1 MALKT
6 FKIDY
11 EGKKEII
18 EYEDDLL
25 FGELE
30 AIVNVSVD
38 LSDVTKPKVDL
49 PKYRMNIL
57 TKVIRKAP
65 FPIDSPEAIRGLKAK
80 TAKQIISEVMK
91 DYPLMR
97 FLEDWMV
104 TFVGTQEAT
113 NLPTEST
120 TSLPKTSDGTKDK
133 QIDYPQDISRVFYG

>member
-1 MALKT
+1 MAIKSFIIT
-6 FKIDY
+6 M

-18 EYEDDLL
+18 EYEDDLT

-30 AIVNVSVD
+30 AIVNISVD

-57 TKVIRKAP
+57 TKVLRKAP
-65 FPIDSPEAIRGLKAK
+65 FPTDDATAIRNLKSK
-80 TAKQIISEVMK
+80 VAKQIISEVMK

-113 NLPTEST
+113 NLPTESI
-120 TSLPKTSDGTKDK
+120 TSLPKVSVGTKSK
-133 QIDYPQDISRVFYG
+133 

>member
-1 MALKT
+1 MAIKS
-6 FKIDY
+6 FEIDID
-11 EGKKEII
+11 GKKEII

-30 AIVNVSVD
+30 AIVNISVD

-57 TKVIRKAP
+57 TKVLRKAP

-113 NLPTEST
+113 SSPTEST
-120 TSLPKTSDGTKDK
+120 TSLPKVSAGTNTK
-133 QIDYPQDISRVFYG
+133 

>member
-30 AIVNVSVD
+30 AIVNISVD

-57 TKVIRKAP
+57 TKVLRKAP
-65 FPIDSPEAIRGLKAK
+65 FPVDSPEAIRNLKAK

-104 TFVGTQEAT
+104 TFVGTPEAT
-113 NLPTEST
+113 STPTESIT
-120 TSLPKTSDGTKDK
+120 TLPKVSDGTSTK
-133 QIDYPQDISRVFYG
+133 

>member
-1 MALKT
+1 MAIKS
-6 FKIDY
+6 FEIDID
-11 EGKKEII
+11 GKKEII

-30 AIVNVSVD
+30 AIVNISVD

-57 TKVIRKAP
+57 TKVLRKAP
-65 FPIDSPEAIRGLKAK
+65 FPIDDATAIRNLKAK
-80 TAKQIISEVMK
+80 TAKKIISEVMK

-113 NLPTEST
+113 SSPTEST
-120 TSLPKTSDGTKDK
+120 TSLPKVSAGTNTK
-133 QIDYPQDISRVFYG
+133 

>member
-1 MALKT
+1 MAIKS
-6 FKIDY
+6 FEIDMD
-11 EGKKEII
+11 GKKEII

-30 AIVNVSVD
+30 AIVNISVD

-57 TKVIRKAP
+57 TKALRKAP
-65 FPIDSPEAIRGLKAK
+65 FPIDDATAIRNLKAK
-80 TAKQIISEVMK
+80 TAKKLISEVMK

-104 TFVGTQEAT
+104 TFVGTQDQT
-113 NLPTEST
+113 SSPTESI
-120 TSLPKTSDGTKDK
+120 TSLQKVSAGTKSK
-133 QIDYPQDISRVFYG
+133 

>member
-1 MALKT
+1 MAIKT
-6 FKIDY
+6 FEIDY
-11 EGKKEII
+11 GDPPKKEIM
-18 EYEDDLL
+18 EYEDDLT

-30 AIVNVSVD
+30 NIVNQSID
-38 LSDVTKPKVDL
+38 LSDVSKPKVNI

-65 FPIDSPEAIRGLKAK
+65 FPINDAVAIRNLKAR

-104 TFVGTQEAT
+104 TFVGTQTAVS
-113 NLPTEST
+113 LPTEST
-120 TSLPKTSDGTKDK
+120 TS
-133 QIDYPQDISRVFYG
+133 

>member
-1 MALKT
+1 MAIKS
-6 FKIDY
+6 FEIDMD
-11 EGKKEII
+11 GKKEII

-30 AIVNVSVD
+30 AIVNISVD

-57 TKVIRKAP
+57 TKVLRKAP
-65 FPIDSPEAIRGLKAK
+65 FPIDDATAIRNLKSK
-80 TAKQIISEVMK
+80 VAKQIISEVMK

-104 TFVGTQEAT
+104 TFVGTQET
-113 NLPTEST
+113 PSLPTVST
-120 TSLPKTSDGTKDK
+120 TSLPKASAGTSTK
-133 QIDYPQDISRVFYG
+133 

>member
-1 MALKT
+1 MALKS
-6 FKIDY
+6 FELDID
-11 EGKKEII
+11 GKKGII
-18 EYEDDLL
+18 EYEDDML

-57 TKVIRKAP
+57 TKALRKAP
-65 FPIDSPEAIRGLKAK
+65 FPIDDATAIRNLKAK
-80 TAKQIISEVMK
+80 TAKKIISEVMK

-104 TFVGTQEAT
+104 TFVGTQGAT

-120 TSLPKTSDGTKDK
+120 TS
-133 QIDYPQDISRVFYG
+133 

>member
-1 MALKT
+1 MAIKS
-6 FKIDY
+6 FKITM

-18 EYEDDLL
+18 EYEDDLT

-30 AIVNVSVD
+30 NVINESVD
-38 LSDVTKPKVDL
+38 LSDVTKPKVNI

-57 TKVIRKAP
+57 TTVLRKAP
-65 FPIDSPEAIRGLKAK
+65 FPINNVGAIKNLKAK
-80 TAKQIISEVMK
+80 VAKQIISEVMK

-104 TFVGTQEAT
+104 TFVGIPEAT

-120 TSLPKTSDGTKDK
+120 TSLQKVSAGTSTK
-133 QIDYPQDISRVFYG
+133 

>member
-30 AIVNVSVD
+30 TIINVSVD
-38 LSDVTKPKVDL
+38 LSDVAKPKVDL

-57 TKVIRKAP
+57 CKVLRKAP
-65 FPIDSPEAIRGLKAK
+65 FPINDVGAIRNLKAGV
-80 TAKQIISEVMK
+80 AKQIISEVMK

-113 NLPTEST
+113 NSPTEST
-120 TSLPKTSDGTKDK
+120 TSLPKTSGGTKDK
-133 QIDYPQDISRVFYG
+133 

>member
-1 MALKT
+1 MAIKS
-6 FKIDY
+6 FEIDID
-11 EGKKEII
+11 GKKEII
-18 EYEDDLL
+18 EYEADLL

-30 AIVNVSVD
+30 AIVNISVD
-38 LSDVTKPKVDL
+38 LSDVSKAKVDL

-65 FPIDSPEAIRGLKAK
+65 FPIDNPAAIRNLKSA

-104 TFVGTQEAT
+104 TFVGTQGTT
-113 NLPTEST
+113 NLPMEST
-120 TSLPKTSDGTKDK
+120 TSLPKDSDGTNTK
-133 QIDYPQDISRVFYG
+133 

>member
-30 AIVNVSVD
+30 TIINVSVD
-38 LSDVTKPKVDL
+38 LSDVAKPKVDL

-57 TKVIRKAP
+57 CKVLRKAP
-65 FPIDSPEAIRGLKAK
+65 FPINDVGAIRNLKAGV
-80 TAKQIISEVMK
+80 AKQIISEVMK

-113 NLPTEST
+113 NSPTEST
-120 TSLPKTSDGTKDK
+120 TSLPKTSAGTKDK
-133 QIDYPQDISRVFYG
+133 